1 MNKKLVK
8 TRNARL
14 NTLEA
19 MACSC
24 LCGRN
29 CVCTNCSGGGSFQV
43 TEKTSASNSSHK
55 IYHEGTFTNTFVK
68 G

>member
-19 MACSC
+19 MACG
-24 LCGRN
+24 CGCGCDCN
-29 CVCTNCSGGGSFQV
+29 CGNCSAGGSFKL
-43 TEKTSASNSSHK
+43 TEKSNIDAKRDSTYRNGSVQ
-55 IYHEGTFTNTFVK
+55 IAFVR

>member
-24 LCGRN
+24 GCG
-29 CVCTNCSGGGSFQV
+29 CDCDCTNCSAGGSFKLI
-43 TEKTSASNSSHK
+43 EKSNIYSSRNST
-55 IYHEGTFTNTFVK
+55 YRNGAVQTAFVR